1 MKAAFA
7 FLFLACATATGGTV
21 ELRTINSGTNAVAK
35 SQQPQA
41 IAAAD
46 AASYQRLWSST
57 IGEGEPPSVDFAS
70 ESVVFLLAGEKPTG
84 GWSVEP
90 RGATIEGD
98 VLVVDAAI
106 HGPARDA
113 FVTEALTYPYA
124 VVAVKTKSFKDV
136 RWKR

>member
-1 MKAAFA
+1 M
-7 FLFLACATATGGTV
+7 
-21 ELRTINSGTNAVAK
+21 ELRTIGRGTNAVAK

-46 AASYQRLWSST
+46 AASYQGLWPST
-57 IGEGEPPSVDFAS
+57 AGGGEPPAVDFAS
-70 ESVVFLLAGEKPTG
+70 ESVVFLLAGERPTG

-90 RGATIEGD
+90 RSAAIEGD

-106 HGPARDA
+106 QGPAPDA

-124 VVAVKTKSFKDV
+124 VIAVKTKSFKDV